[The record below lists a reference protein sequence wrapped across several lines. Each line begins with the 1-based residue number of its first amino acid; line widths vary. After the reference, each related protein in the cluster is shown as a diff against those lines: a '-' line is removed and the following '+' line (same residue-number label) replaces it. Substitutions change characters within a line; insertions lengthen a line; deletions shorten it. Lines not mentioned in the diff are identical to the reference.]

1 MIVCCI
7 TVYIRL
13 INVLFLVTFGALPRY
28 KITTEKPEGAVAGVQ
43 KTEDGPIEWSY
54 GLPHCCQLSEW
65 VSL

>member
-1 MIVCCI
+1 MIVCYI